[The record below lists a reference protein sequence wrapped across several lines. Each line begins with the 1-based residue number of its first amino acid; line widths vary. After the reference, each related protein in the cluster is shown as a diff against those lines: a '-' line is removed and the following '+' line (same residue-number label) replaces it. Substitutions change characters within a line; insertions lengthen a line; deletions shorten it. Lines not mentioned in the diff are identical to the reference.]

1 MKMHASDYAPTT
13 TELQE
18 KIDQLE
24 EKNKKLRE
32 DQEVYI
38 KILDAYDK
46 NCGRKVK
53 VNEALIEIRVML
65 SKP

>member
-1 MKMHASDYAPTT
+1 MKMLASDYAPTT

-65 SKP
+65 SKS